1 MKKIFTKFLIFL
13 LSIQIIFSQNV
24 SELIQPKCSSKKI
37 EYSLVANMKEYL
49 EHENNIDGR
58 ELYSTID
65 DLKSK
70 KVGTLSFFILD
81 GFENVEKY
89 DSYDDLT
96 DALRKHKIDAIFV
109 DNSLAN
115 YTHILYQ

>member
-1 MKKIFTKFLIFL
+1 MLFKL
-13 LSIQIIFSQNV
+13 
-24 SELIQPKCSSKKI
+24 
-37 EYSLVANMKEYL
+37 
-49 EHENNIDGR
+49 DGR

-70 KVGTLSFFILD
+70 KVGTLSFFTLD
-81 GFENVEKY
+81 GFTNVEKY
-89 DSYDDLT
+89 DSYDDLI

-115 YTHILYQ
+115 YTQVLTHRFISYFRRNK